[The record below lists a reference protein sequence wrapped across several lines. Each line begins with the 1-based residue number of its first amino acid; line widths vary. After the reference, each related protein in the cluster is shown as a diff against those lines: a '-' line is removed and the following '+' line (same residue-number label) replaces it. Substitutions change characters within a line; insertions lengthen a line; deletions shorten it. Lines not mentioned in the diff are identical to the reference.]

1 MFDKKG
7 KSYLG
12 DWSLGQLV
20 QELPAPFMRV
30 HRSYIVNKEMV
41 GEVQKF
47 FKGKFVLTL
56 RDEQRTAI
64 TTGGTYSEEVSQLLK
79 IG

>member
-1 MFDKKG
+1 
-7 KSYLG
+7 
-12 DWSLGQLV
+12 
-20 QELPAPFMRV
+20 MRV
-30 HRSYIVNKEMV
+30 HRSYIVNKEMI

-56 RDEQRTAI
+56 RDEQRTSI
-64 TTGGTYSEEVSQLLK
+64 TTGGTYSEKVSQLLK